1 MIFQIIKRIMGW
13 SKAIMNGIK
22 YDKNL
27 YIGRH
32 VKVSN
37 LGNIIMGS
45 DVIVRPLTHLY
56 CGCKESTMIMEDGV
70 EIGRGSTISCVNKVT
85 IGRYVLTAPYVYIA
99 DHNHEYNDITTPVC
113 KQGVRINDGDEVMIG
128 EGTWIGIN
136 AVIVGN
142 VHIGKNC
149 VIGANSVVVND
160 IPDYCVAVGVPAK
173 VVKRYSHDSGIW
185 IKVRSIIS

>member
-1 MIFQIIKRIMGW
+1 MNLIKR
-13 SKAIMNGIK
+13 KHN
-22 YDKNL
+22 KNL

-37 LGNIIMGS
+37 HGSIIVGS

-56 CGCKESTMIMEDGV
+56 CGGKESTMTMEDGV
-70 EIGRGSTISCVNKVT
+70 EIGRGSTISCVNKIT

-99 DHNHEYNDITTPVC
+99 DHNHEYKDINTPVC
-113 KQGVRINDGDEVMIG
+113 KQGVRINVGDEVMIG

-149 VIGANSVVVND
+149 VIGANSVVVSD
-160 IPDYCVAVGVPAK
+160 IPDNSVAVGVPAK
-173 VVKRYSHDSGIW
+173 VVKRYSHDAGIW
-185 IKVRSIIS
+185 IKELSISS